1 VNAHLKKIIFLFIAW
16 GGNLG
21 MGMGMGMGIKKT
33 KGGKSVHKSEK
44 NKVIYREKSHRE
56 NDSV

>member
-33 KGGKSVHKSEK
+33 KGGKKCVM
-44 NKVIYREKSHRE
+44 
-56 NDSV
+56 

>member
-1 VNAHLKKIIFLFIAW
+1 MNAHLKKIIFLFIAW
-16 GGNLG
+16 GGNL
-21 MGMGMGMGIKKT
+21 GMGMGIKKT